1 VRAVIQRVSAA
12 QVRVDD
18 TVVGAINHGFVIL
31 LGVKRGDSDA
41 DAHLLANRCVTLRV
55 FDDEARLMNRSL
67 SDVRGSILVI
77 SQFTLLAN
85 CRKGRR
91 PSFTEAAPPDEANRL
106 VQVFVTTLKELGVRV
121 ETGRF
126 GARMEVELINDG
138 PVTVTLDT
146 DELRRS
152 RRNRQ
157 REHT

>member
-1 VRAVIQRVSAA
+1 MRLLIQRVSSGSVSVEEEVIAKI
-12 QVRVDD
+12 
-18 TVVGAINHGFVIL
+18 GHGFVIL
-31 LGVKRGDSDA
+31 LGVKRGDNDDDA
-41 DAHLLANRCVTLRV
+41 QLLANRCVTLRV
-55 FDDEARLMNRSL
+55 FDDEERLMNRSL
-67 SDVRGSILVI
+67 CDVRGSILVI

-106 VQVFVTTLKELGVRV
+106 VQVFVTALESLGVQV

-152 RRNRQ
+152 RRSRG

>member
-1 VRAVIQRVSAA
+1 
-12 QVRVDD
+12 
-18 TVVGAINHGFVIL
+18 
-31 LGVKRGDSDA
+31 
-41 DAHLLANRCVTLRV
+41 LRV
-55 FDDEARLMNRSL
+55 FDDEERLMNRSL
-67 SDVRGSILVI
+67 CDVRGSILVI

-106 VQVFVTTLKELGVRV
+106 VQVFVTALKDLAVRV

-126 GARMEVELINDG
+126 GARMDVELINDG
-138 PVTVTLDT
+138 PVTVILDT

-152 RRNRQ
+152 RRSRR